1 MKNADWPSRL
11 FDAAPAAFFGALPG
25 LLCFWLYGLRMS
37 HALPSRAV
45 ETGRLDAWWHWVL
58 GMAGGFAVP
67 GLVLRERAA
76 DSVGM
81 LISALRDIERLRL
94 PGGRSGF
101 GWTLLAL
108 AVWTGALW
116 LAAPS

>member
-11 FDAAPAAFFGALPG
+11 FDAALAAFFGALPG

-37 HALPSRAV
+37 HAL
-45 ETGRLDAWWHWVL
+45 LL
-58 GMAGGFAVP
+58 
-67 GLVLRERAA
+67 RAA

-94 PGGRSGF
+94 PGGRSGL

-108 AVWTGALW
+108 AVWTGAL
-116 LAAPS
+116 

>member
-1 MKNADWPSRL
+1 
-11 FDAAPAAFFGALPG
+11 
-25 LLCFWLYGLRMS
+25 MS
-37 HALPSRAV
+37 HALP
-45 ETGRLDAWWHWVL
+45 L
-58 GMAGGFAVP
+58 
-67 GLVLRERAA
+67 RAA

-81 LISALRDIERLRL
+81 LIPALRDIERLRL

>member
-11 FDAAPAAFFGALPG
+11 FDAALAAFFGALPG
-25 LLCFWLYGLRMS
+25 LLRFWLYGLRMS
-37 HALPSRAV
+37 PALP
-45 ETGRLDAWWHWVL
+45 L
-58 GMAGGFAVP
+58 
-67 GLVLRERAA
+67 RAA

-94 PGGRSGF
+94 PGGRSGL

>member
-37 HALPSRAV
+37 HAPPL
-45 ETGRLDAWWHWVL
+45 
-58 GMAGGFAVP
+58 
-67 GLVLRERAA
+67 RAA

-94 PGGRSGF
+94 PGGRSGL

>member
-11 FDAAPAAFFGALPG
+11 FDAALAAFFGALPG

-37 HALPSRAV
+37 HAL
-45 ETGRLDAWWHWVL
+45 LL
-58 GMAGGFAVP
+58 
-67 GLVLRERAA
+67 RAA

-81 LISALRDIERLRL
+81 LISALQDIERLRL
-94 PGGRSGF
+94 PGGRSGL

>member
-1 MKNADWPSRL
+1 MSRPGRL
-11 FDAAPAAFFGALPG
+11 FWRAAGAAV
-25 LLCFWLYGLRMS
+25 LLAYGLRMS
-37 HALPSRAV
+37 HALP
-45 ETGRLDAWWHWVL
+45 L
-58 GMAGGFAVP
+58 
-67 GLVLRERAA
+67 RAA

-94 PGGRSGF
+94 PGGRSGW

>member
-1 MKNADWPSRL
+1 MPRPGRL
-11 FDAAPAAFFGALPG
+11 FRRAAG
-25 LLCFWLYGLRMS
+25 LLRFWLYGLRMS
-37 HALPSRAV
+37 HALP
-45 ETGRLDAWWHWVL
+45 L
-58 GMAGGFAVP
+58 
-67 GLVLRERAA
+67 RAA

-94 PGGRSGF
+94 PGGRSGL

>member
-1 MKNADWPSRL
+1 MPPRPPFSARCW
-11 FDAAPAAFFGALPG
+11 AAAL
-25 LLCFWLYGLRMS
+25 LALWLAHVS
-37 HALPSRAV
+37 PSRAV
-45 ETGRLDAWWHWVL
+45 ETGHLDAWWHWVL

-94 PGGRSGF
+94 PGGRSGLE
-101 GWTLLAL
+101 WTLLAL

>member
-1 MKNADWPSRL
+1 M
-11 FDAAPAAFFGALPG
+11 
-25 LLCFWLYGLRMS
+25 
-37 HALPSRAV
+37 
-45 ETGRLDAWWHWVL
+45 
-58 GMAGGFAVP
+58 P
-67 GLVLRERAA
+67 GLVLPLRAA

>member
-11 FDAAPAAFFGALPG
+11 FDAALAAFFGALPG

-37 HALPSRAV
+37 HALP
-45 ETGRLDAWWHWVL
+45 L
-58 GMAGGFAVP
+58 
-67 GLVLRERAA
+67 RAA

-94 PGGRSGF
+94 PGDQSGL

>member
-11 FDAAPAAFFGALPG
+11 FDAALAAFFGALPG
-25 LLCFWLYGLRMS
+25 LLRFWLYGLRMS
-37 HALPSRAV
+37 HALP
-45 ETGRLDAWWHWVL
+45 L
-58 GMAGGFAVP
+58 
-67 GLVLRERAA
+67 RAA

-81 LISALRDIERLRL
+81 LSSALRDIERLRL
-94 PGGRSGF
+94 PGGRSGL

>member
-11 FDAAPAAFFGALPG
+11 FDAALAAFFGALPG

-37 HALPSRAV
+37 HALP
-45 ETGRLDAWWHWVL
+45 L
-58 GMAGGFAVP
+58 
-67 GLVLRERAA
+67 RAA
-76 DSVGM
+76 DFVGM

-94 PGGRSGF
+94 PGGRSGV

>member
-11 FDAAPAAFFGALPG
+11 FDAALAAFFGALPG

-37 HALPSRAV
+37 HAPPLRAV
-45 ETGRLDAWWHWVL
+45 ETGRLDALWHWVL
-58 GMAGGFAVP
+58 GMAGGFAMP
-67 GLVLRERAA
+67 GLVLREHAA

-94 PGGRSGF
+94 PGGRSGL

>member
-11 FDAAPAAFFGALPG
+11 FDAAPAAFFGAL
-25 LLCFWLYGLRMS
+25 
-37 HALPSRAV
+37 
-45 ETGRLDAWWHWVL
+45 L
-58 GMAGGFAVP
+58 GMAGGFAMP

-94 PGGRSGF
+94 PGGRSGL

>member
-11 FDAAPAAFFGALPG
+11 FDAALAAFFGVLPG

-37 HALPSRAV
+37 HALPS
-45 ETGRLDAWWHWVL
+45 
-58 GMAGGFAVP
+58 
-67 GLVLRERAA
+67 RAA

-94 PGGRSGF
+94 PGGRSGL

-116 LAAPS
+116 PAAPS